1 MLILQAKQVKLD
13 VSLLGR
19 SLDGFESIVGC
30 SWLVVIL
37 DLVLNLCLS
46 VMLISGY
53 IAGGTLVLGK
63 LLPAGAFVK

>member
-1 MLILQAKQVKLD
+1 MA
-13 VSLLGR
+13 
-19 SLDGFESIVGC
+19 C
-30 SWLVVIL
+30 SFIL

-63 LLPAGAFVK
+63 LLPAGAFVKKSKLCWCPRHAFFWQVDIDDKAVSALV